1 LRAASAKMTEP
12 EQDRLEAL
20 SKPFF
25 KRVDIG
31 IFTGLC
37 AVFISALA
45 LLTSFA
51 QMKAYNATQKAAVMP
66 IIDIDHGYIKKDKR
80 SYFEVTFNNAG
91 AGIAHIQRITPI
103 IKGEPVAEYKTY
115 ADAIMIGRMQ
125 SWAVS
130 EFNVGTGFVRAGDSV
145 TPVSYRIGGGESDL
159 PHYLRGK
166 WGTPMD
172 GVDVE
177 VCYCSVFD
185 ACWTVSYLD
194 RKQPQPVKSCNIGN
208 VPKDGFQTLLEQRES
223 IEKE

>member
-1 LRAASAKMTEP
+1 MTEQ

-31 IFTGLC
+31 IFTGIC

-51 QMKAYNATQKAAVMP
+51 QMRSYNATQKAAVMP
-66 IIDIDHGYIKKDKR
+66 IIDIDQGYIKKGER
-80 SYFEVTFNNAG
+80 SFYEVTLNNAG
-91 AGIAHIQRITPI
+91 AGIAHIQRITPL
-103 IKGEPVAEYKTY
+103 IKDEPTLEYKTY

-130 EFNVGTGFVRAGDSV
+130 EFSVGTGFVRAGDSV
-145 TPVSYRIGGGESDL
+145 TPLSYRIGGGESDL

-166 WGTPMD
+166 WGAPMD

-177 VCYCSVFD
+177 VCYCSVFND
-185 ACWTVSYLD
+185 CWTVSYLN
-194 RKQPQPVKSCNIGN
+194 RKQPAAVKSCNIGDA
-208 VPKDGFQTLLEQRES
+208 PEDGFQTLLEQRES
-223 IEKE
+223 SKTE